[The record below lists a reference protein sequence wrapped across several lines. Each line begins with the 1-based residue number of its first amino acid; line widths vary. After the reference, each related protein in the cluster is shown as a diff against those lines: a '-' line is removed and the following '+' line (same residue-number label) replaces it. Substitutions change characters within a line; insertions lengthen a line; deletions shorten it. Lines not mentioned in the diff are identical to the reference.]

1 MIRCP
6 YKEPQNEER
15 NYCEKIR
22 EKTKKKVAVAL
33 DHGIVCFNLVKRGG
47 SEVMLWKLTVSVFV
61 ILRNK

>member
-22 EKTKKKVAVAL
+22 EKTKKVSRCCVGPWHCVLQPCKKRRVGGYVVEVNC
-33 DHGIVCFNLVKRGG
+33 IRVCDI
-47 SEVMLWKLTVSVFV
+47 EE
-61 ILRNK
+61 

>member
-22 EKTKKKVAVAL
+22 EKTKKMSRCCV
-33 DHGIVCFNLVKRGG
+33 GIVCFNLVKRGG
-47 SEVMLWKLTVSVFV
+47 SEVMLWKLTVSVSV